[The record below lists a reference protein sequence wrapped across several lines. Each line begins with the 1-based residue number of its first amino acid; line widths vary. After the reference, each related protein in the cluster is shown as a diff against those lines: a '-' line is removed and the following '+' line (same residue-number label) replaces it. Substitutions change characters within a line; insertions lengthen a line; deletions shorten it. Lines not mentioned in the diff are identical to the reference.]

1 MPSKDRRTLSIAY
14 RTQLRLK
21 KLGGFGDSYDRI
33 INFLVDEH
41 EKIEG
46 RGNERKET
54 IPKV

>member
-41 EKIEG
+41 EG
-46 RGNERKET
+46 RGKLGEGTKT
-54 IPKV
+54 